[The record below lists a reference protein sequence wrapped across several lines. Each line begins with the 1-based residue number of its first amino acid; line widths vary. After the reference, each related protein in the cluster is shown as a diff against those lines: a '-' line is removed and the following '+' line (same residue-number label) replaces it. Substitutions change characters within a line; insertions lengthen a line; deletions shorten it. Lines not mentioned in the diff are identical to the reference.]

1 MKRKHTDYR
10 AKFLQEAR
18 AWKAVTQQRDQTNA
32 AYWSL
37 KAKYDVAL
45 ERLQDLAAG
54 FHPSEMAATWSYESK
69 LKMSAAQ
76 TLKKLATMPQEK
88 LP

>member
-1 MKRKHTDYR
+1 MKRKTDYR
-10 AKFLQEAR
+10 EKYLREAR
-18 AWKAVTQQRDQTNA
+18 AWKSANDRLRQTTT
-32 AYWSL
+32 AYYSL
-37 KAKYDVAL
+37 KAKYDVAI
-45 ERLQDLAAG
+45 ERLQDVASG
-54 FHPSEMAATWSYESK
+54 FHPLDMSSSWSFESK